1 MPSDLPPDKPRL
13 RVVRPDDGQPPKRL
27 NRAQRTQL
35 LGVVEQLYLDGHRVE
50 QIVDIFRQGADKGTL
65 PRVSRPTIRSMLD
78 EVLALLERESHATLH
93 QQRERFV
100 NRNLRHMRAAR
111 KAAEGDPARGIAPRP
126 AAWTAVKGFEDNVA
140 RVQGL
145 FVPEKL
151 MISFGQSENIARILG
166 DLSDEEASRMAQ
178 LQAELQHKASLYD
191 RAIDTP
197 GEPVPRDPVPA
208 LPEKSSG

>member
-1 MPSDLPPDKPRL
+1 MTALQ
-13 RVVRPDDGQPPKRL
+13 V
-27 NRAQRTQL
+27 
-35 LGVVEQLYLDGHRVE
+35 
-50 QIVDIFRQGADKGTL
+50 RQGADKGTL

-111 KAAEGDPARGIAPRP
+111 KAAEGDSARGIAPRP
-126 AAWTAVKGFEDNVA
+126 AAWTAVKGFEDNIA

-166 DLSDEEASRMAQ
+166 DLSDE
-178 LQAELQHKASLYD
+178 AELQHKASLYD

-197 GEPVPRDPVPA
+197 GEPVPRDPIPA